1 MKMAGR
7 RFTGIG
13 KREDCE
19 IPDYCRPNLDIY
31 REAMLDA
38 VAETSEEFMER
49 YFAGDEFS
57 VGEIRAA
64 MKTNVDRWNHHSGI
78 YGIQCRAEKHS
89 QSDE

>member
-64 MKTNVDRWNHHSGI
+64 MKTNVDDGTIIPVSMGSRV
-78 YGIQCRAEKHS
+78 EKHS